1 MEYNKKSCLKV
12 ITKSD
17 VSNPNSN
24 ENHKSLSN
32 NKEKYLLFPAMKTL
46 NNMTRNTG
54 NDLNRFYKFKIRN
67 ISNKNILFKTDTKL
81 FLNDNSFITN
91 NKKYQ
96 IITKKIKKY
105 NSNDNLKNYKKN
117 KENIEENK
125 TDYSTMLKYLEKWDK
140 EHCYKNKDKGNTSLL
155 YNNLIKYY
163 KNNNLINEEKNLI
176 TIDNMLKT
184 KNGFLQFLYNG
195 YFSENKLLKDLVM
208 RTPSESNNNK
218 MIKEKEKEK
227 NQNIIYLSNN
237 RINKNSEDVFMKL
250 LKKKKEDKKHNDF
263 YPNKILKEKIKY
275 EKELHQKLLFIN
287 NLLFNKKIIKDE
299 KKRILESIYEEKNKL
314 LIDSNEKFNKD
325 INQYWLRY
333 DEYDYSFKKR
343 IEILN
348 PDIKKEHMN
357 KRTSLVTKTNI
368 FSSHL
373 KNIEYMKNN
382 RITSLNIE
390 MITKQKQ
397 LKNEYIEKFKNF
409 NKKKDILENEIKI
422 INNELGY
429 YKHVNEEL
437 LREFKSYYMDILKK
451 GEDLRKNGLLWVVKN
466 LIELRINL
474 EYQHFPKY
482 LTHEQ
487 IDYLKNLA
495 FIILEEN
502 ELKIIISVLKK
513 KQSNEIINDNI
524 QRMKI
529 VDSIMNDND
538 KSNTSF
544 NKENNELIKRF
555 YKIYQNNQKALKF
568 NLDKNEEDIKIKN
581 ILIQIKK
588 GLYSMEDKKNNFIN
602 ENKISILN
610 AFMGKTKDK
619 DLFSLILSIRNR
631 LIDLNILKNKI
642 IQKEK
647 ENYLDSLKFLGNN
660 TFYDKKPIKEIIKKS
675 LFGLEQFEKDKN

>member
-1 MEYNKKSCLKV
+1 MENNKKPFIKYL
-12 ITKSD
+12 IKSD
-17 VSNPNSN
+17 ISNLTRN
-24 ENHKSLSN
+24 EDQISLL
-32 NKEKYLLFPAMKTL
+32 NKENKLTFPELKTL
-46 NNMTRNTG
+46 NNITRNSG
-54 NDLNRFYKFKIRN
+54 YDLNGFYNLKLRN
-67 ISNKNILFKTDTKL
+67 KSNKNILFKTDTKL
-81 FLNDNSFITN
+81 YVKDNSILPN

-96 IITKKIKKY
+96 IIKKIKKY
-105 NSNDNLKNYKKN
+105 NSNVNLKNYKTN
-117 KENIEENK
+117 KENKEEDK
-125 TDYSTMLKYLEKWDK
+125 TDYSTILKYLEKWDK
-140 EHCYKNKDKGNTSLL
+140 EHCYQNKDKGNTSVL
-155 YNNLIKYY
+155 YKNLINYY
-163 KNNNLINEEKNLI
+163 KNNNLINEEKNLN

-184 KNGFLQFLYNG
+184 KNGFLQFLYDG
-195 YFSENKLLKDLVM
+195 YFTDNKLLKDLIM

-218 MIKEKEKEK
+218 MNKEKEKENNK
-227 NQNIIYLSNN
+227 NIIYLSNN
-237 RINKNSEDVFMKL
+237 IIKKNSEDVFMKL
-250 LKKKKEDKKHNDF
+250 LNKKKEDKKQNDF

-314 LIDSNEKFNKD
+314 LIDYNEKFNKD